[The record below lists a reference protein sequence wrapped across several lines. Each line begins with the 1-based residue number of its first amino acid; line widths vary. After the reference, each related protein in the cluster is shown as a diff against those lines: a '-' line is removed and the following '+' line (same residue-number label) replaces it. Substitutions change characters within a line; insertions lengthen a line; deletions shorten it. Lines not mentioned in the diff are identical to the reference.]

1 MIWHIFKNDV
11 QLLWPFALL
20 AAVIHGLNAI
30 AAVYFSSG
38 MDPLYVSTVVLS
50 VLSML
55 GLIILV
61 ASVVHQDTVP
71 GVRQDWLIRPIRR
84 RDLIAAKLLFVLL
97 VGLSP
102 LYTADVALGLA
113 NKFPLGATV
122 AASLRRSAA
131 LLCLICLPTL
141 IVAAVTRTLQEF
153 VVILAALVVTLWVVR
168 VVLAAMGVH
177 SPLAGTGLTW
187 ITTSVWTGLSVL
199 AALTLLPMQ
208 YLHRGGLKIRWLSG
222 GFLVCALIATATPW
236 KLAFAI
242 QKSLSPA
249 PGSGDSVAIEYN
261 STDPA
266 RLSPLAPSQL
276 YPDSARIRFK
286 IVVKGVRPDS
296 ALVADQYIIRVLNT
310 QGTILYQGA
319 SNFPKASQPVAGVAL
334 LHGDEEQQ
342 QLLVDQSI
350 DIPSNVI
357 PWKSAQTVRVEI
369 DYSLTLMRSVAQ
381 DWFATVEN
389 DESLAGFG
397 RCTIRP
403 DDRAVELNCQSTRPL
418 SGCIAG
424 YTGQRATGMKT
435 WLFMDCNSR
444 DYAPLA
450 GAIWQ
455 DAYFRLGLSDTGQ
468 RFDSTGNAGVLSN
481 MVEMFV
487 PQDHFTRHLTIPKLQ
502 LLP

>member
-1 MIWHIFKNDV
+1 MIWHIFKKDL

-20 AAVIHGLNAI
+20 AAVIHGLNA
-30 AAVYFSSG
+30 ATVYLSG
-38 MDPLYVSTVVLS
+38 GIDRLYVSTVVLS
-50 VLSML
+50 VLSIL

-84 RDLIAAKLLFVLL
+84 RDLIAAKLLFVL
-97 VGLSP
+97 VMGLSP
-102 LYTADVALGLA
+102 LYAADVALGLA
-113 NKFPLGATV
+113 DKFPLGATL
-122 AASLRRSAA
+122 AASLMRSAA

-153 VVILAALVVTLWVVR
+153 VVILAVAVVAFWVLR
-168 VVLAAMGVH
+168 VLLAVMGVH

-208 YLHRGGLKIRWLSG
+208 YVHRRGLTIRWLSG
-222 GFLVCALIATATPW
+222 GFLVCALMATAIPW

-242 QKSLSPA
+242 QKSLSPE
-249 PGSGDSVAIEYN
+249 PGSGASVAIEYN
-261 STDPA
+261 STDSA
-266 RLSPLAPSQL
+266 SLSRMAPSL
-276 YPDSARIRFK
+276 LHPDSARIRFK
-286 IVVKGVRPDS
+286 IVVKGLPADS
-296 ALVADQYIIRVLNT
+296 ALVADQYAIRVLNT

-319 SNFPKASQPVAGVAL
+319 SNFPKASQPVAGLAL
-334 LHGDEEQQ
+334 RHGDEEQEQ
-342 QLLVDQSI
+342 FLLDQSI
-350 DIPSNVI
+350 DIPSHVI
-357 PWKSAQTVRVEI
+357 AWKSAQAVRVEI

-403 DDRAVELNCQSTRPL
+403 DDRAVDLNCLSTRPL

-424 YTGQRATGMKT
+424 YTGRRATGKKT

-444 DYAPLA
+444 DYAPFA
-450 GAIWQ
+450 GAIWR
-455 DAYFRLGLSDTGQ
+455 DAYFRLGLFGTGQ
-468 RFDSTGNAGVLSN
+468 SFDSTGDAGVLSN
-481 MVEMFV
+481 MVEMFI

-502 LLP
+502 LP